1 VGTQLEASG
10 FRQSHVMAANEENA
24 RSWNL
29 GPHQDAPEFLQ
40 GGRRP
45 LSEEI
50 GGQNNETNG
59 ARRTWLVG

>member
-1 VGTQLEASG
+1 
-10 FRQSHVMAANEENA
+10 MAANEENA